1 MKKYQ
6 VLKWVVLGIAIAINV
21 FIIVNSFITGE
32 MSAKESNRIAHTTAD
47 VINTVKPETI
57 TEKNFDKFAFNIR
70 KLYGHFGLCAVSGGF
85 STWAIYLF
93 TKDKK
98 IGYFPFELA
107 ITFGFGL
114 FISLFT
120 EFIQVFVADRTG
132 AWKDVGIDFL
142 GYFCGVFLVFLIFLI
157 RKSKIFFKS
166 NYFQKQAE

>member
-107 ITFGFGL
+107 ITSL
-114 FISLFT
+114 PISSSFNL
-120 EFIQVFVADRTG
+120 I
-132 AWKDVGIDFL
+132 
-142 GYFCGVFLVFLIFLI
+142 FLVFLIFLI

>member
-70 KLYGHFGLCAVSGGF
+70 KLYGHFGLCAISGGF

-98 IGYFPFELA
+98 ILDSFVEFVGNKTDYQGEGILHYGAKFASAETVKQLVSKDLDRNLRNISGETPADIA
-107 ITFGFGL
+107 IRWGRSEIANL
-114 FISLFT
+114 L
-120 EFIQVFVADRTG
+120 R
-132 AWKDVGIDFL
+132 
-142 GYFCGVFLVFLIFLI
+142 
-157 RKSKIFFKS
+157 
-166 NYFQKQAE
+166 